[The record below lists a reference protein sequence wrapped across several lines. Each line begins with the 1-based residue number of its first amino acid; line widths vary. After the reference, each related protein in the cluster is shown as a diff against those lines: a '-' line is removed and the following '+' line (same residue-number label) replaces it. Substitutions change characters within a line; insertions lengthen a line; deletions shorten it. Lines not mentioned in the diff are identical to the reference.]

1 MRDTI
6 TITLDRQ
13 AAERLAVLW
22 EGDDGHGT
30 EGYADLLRS
39 VRDLFDGQD
48 GFLHRLNDALGRQ
61 H

>member
-1 MRDTI
+1 MDSDTI

-13 AAERLAVLW
+13 AADRLAQAW
-22 EGDDGHGT
+22 ENDEPLT
-30 EGYADLLRS
+30 AR

-48 GFLHRLNDALGRQ
+48 GHLHRLNDALGRD